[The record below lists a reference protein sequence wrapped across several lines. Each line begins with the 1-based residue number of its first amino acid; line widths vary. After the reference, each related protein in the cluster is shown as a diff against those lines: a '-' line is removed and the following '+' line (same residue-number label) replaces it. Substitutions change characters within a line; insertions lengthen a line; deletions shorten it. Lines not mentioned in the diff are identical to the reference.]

1 MSEPQRGRSP
11 RRSRSVSGAARRGT
25 AGRRSAT
32 PTRGRSIGRQTR
44 STSSNLGSASIRAHQ
59 TGIDT
64 GDLPAADPRGESL
77 RSRAE
82 DNSSDESS
90 TDSNT
95 GGSAQ
100 DQEEQ
105 VDMTSAATSG
115 PYKLRAT
122 QRTATEVESTIV
134 ILPRDQRPKD
144 PVKLVKIRNE
154 ATAAPEDHLLIDMV
168 TVEDVIA
175 RASKQKEAGEDLTDL
190 YQQSQAKWKDL
201 EHRVKQWDIGML
213 FRMRIRSGAMIAILC
228 ANFSWCFC

>member
-1 MSEPQRGRSP
+1 MLDNK
-11 RRSRSVSGAARRGT
+11 VALVTGANTG
-25 AGRRSAT
+25 
-32 PTRGRSIGRQTR
+32 IGRQTR

-105 VDMTSAATSG
+105 VDMTSATTSG

-134 ILPRDQRPKD
+134 ILPRDQRPNQDQGLGSAKSSHR
-144 PVKLVKIRNE
+144 PRHCPLE
-154 ATAAPEDHLLIDMV
+154 
-168 TVEDVIA
+168 IA
-175 RASKQKEAGEDLTDL
+175 
-190 YQQSQAKWKDL
+190 
-201 EHRVKQWDIGML
+201 
-213 FRMRIRSGAMIAILC
+213 
-228 ANFSWCFC
+228 